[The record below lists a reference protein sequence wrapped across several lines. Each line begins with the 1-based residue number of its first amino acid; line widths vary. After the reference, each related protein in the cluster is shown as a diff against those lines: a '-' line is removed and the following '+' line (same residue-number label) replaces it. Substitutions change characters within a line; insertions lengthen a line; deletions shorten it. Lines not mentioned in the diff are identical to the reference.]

1 MKLRYSGIQIRH
13 TNPGKEF
20 IRMAD
25 PLTKL
30 LQEKDFILGDGAMG
44 TNLFDLGLANGEPG
58 EMWNLDRP
66 ELIAEVYQGFVD
78 AGSEIILTNTFGANK
93 FRFML
98 HSDPAQV
105 EEVNIAAARIARE
118 VVDGCD
124 RNIIVAGSMG
134 PTGEMLEPY
143 GERPA
148 IEVEDAFYEQA
159 MALKQGGVD
168 IIWIETMFFED
179 EIDAAAKAVER
190 AGMAYVQTM
199 TFDTNGCTMMGLKPQ
214 NAPQLKRERKWNS
227 IAFGANC
234 GVGPSQLVD
243 TILGISENSEPGDVI
258 VAKANC
264 GIPQMGTDMK
274 IAYDGT
280 PEIMADYACMARDA
294 GARIIGGCCGTRPV
308 HIAAMRQALDTR
320 EPNGK
325 PSHEHI
331 QEILGDVTKT
341 SKEQS
346 KPGRKRTG
354 ARHRAKPTTS

>member
-1 MKLRYSGIQIRH
+1 ML
-13 TNPGKEF
+13 
-20 IRMAD
+20 D

-30 LQEKDFILGDGAMG
+30 LQEKDFILADGAMG

-58 EMWNLDRP
+58 EMWNLDKP
-66 ELIAEVYQGFVD
+66 HLVAQIYQGFVD

-105 EEVNIAAARIARE
+105 PEANIAAARIARE
-118 VVDGCD
+118 VADACD
-124 RNIIVAGSMG
+124 RTIIVAGSMG
-134 PTGEMLEPY
+134 PTGEMIEPY
-143 GERPA
+143 GSRPA
-148 IEVEDAFYEQA
+148 KEVEDAFYQQA
-159 MALKQGGVD
+159 MALKEGGVD

-190 AGMAYVQTM
+190 AGLAYVQTM

-214 NAPQLKRERKWNS
+214 NAPQLARDKHWNS

-243 TILGISENSEPGDVI
+243 TILGICENSNPGAVI

-274 IAYDGT
+274 ISYDGT

-294 GARIIGGCCGTRPV
+294 GARIIGGCCGTKPV
-308 HIAAMRQALDTR
+308 HIAAMGKALDTR
-320 EPNGK
+320 PRSDK
-325 PSHEHI
+325 PSHEKI
-331 QEILGDVTKT
+331 REVLGDVTIT
-341 SKEQS
+341 TKEDARPQ
-346 KPGRKRTG
+346 RKRTG
-354 ARHRAKPTTS
+354 ARHRGKPC

>member
-1 MKLRYSGIQIRH
+1 MS
-13 TNPGKEF
+13 
-20 IRMAD
+20 D

-30 LQEKDFILGDGAMG
+30 LQEKDVILGDGAMG

-58 EMWNLDRP
+58 EMWNLNKP
-66 ELIAEVYQGFVD
+66 ELVARIYQGFVD

-93 FRFML
+93 YRFML
-98 HSDPAQV
+98 HSDPAYV
-105 EEVNIAAARIARE
+105 KDVNIAAARSARE
-118 VVDGCD
+118 VVEACG
-124 RNIIVAGSMG
+124 RPVIVAGSMG
-134 PTGEMLEPY
+134 PTGEMPEPY
-143 GERPA
+143 GNRPA
-148 IEVEDAFYEQA
+148 ADLEDAFYEQA

-190 AGMAYVQTM
+190 AGLAYVQTM

-214 NAPQLKRERKWNS
+214 DAPRLKRDRQWNS

-243 TILGISENSEPGDVI
+243 TILGIADNSAPDDVI

-280 PEIMADYACMARDA
+280 PEIMATYACMARDA
-294 GARIIGGCCGTRPV
+294 GARIIGGCCGTKPA
-308 HIAAMRQALDTR
+308 HIAAMRKALD
-320 EPNGK
+320 
-325 PSHEHI
+325 SHRRGDRPDHKKI
-331 QEILGDVTKT
+331 QEALGKVTKT
-341 SKEQS
+341 SSEQS
-346 KPGRKRTG
+346 KSRRKRSG
-354 ARHRAKPTTS
+354 KRHMPKPS

>member
-1 MKLRYSGIQIRH
+1 MV
-13 TNPGKEF
+13 
-20 IRMAD
+20 D

-66 ELIAEVYQGFVD
+66 ELIARVYQGFAD

-93 FRFML
+93 YRFML

-105 EEVNIAAARIARE
+105 QEVNIAAARIARE
-118 VVDGCD
+118 VADACD
-124 RNIIVAGSMG
+124 RTIIVAGSMG
-134 PTGEMLEPY
+134 PTGEMPIPF

-148 IEVEDAFYEQA
+148 QDFEEAFYEQA

-168 IIWIETMFFED
+168 IAWIETMFFED

-190 AGMAYVQTM
+190 AGLAYVQTM
-199 TFDTNGCTMMGLKPQ
+199 TFDTGGCTMMGLKPQ
-214 NAPQLKRERKWNS
+214 NAPQLRRERHWHP

-243 TILGISENSEPGDVI
+243 TILGIAEHSKPDDVI
-258 VAKANC
+258 IAKANC
-264 GIPQMGTDMK
+264 GIPQMGEDMK

-294 GARIIGGCCGTRPV
+294 GARIIGGCCGTKPA
-308 HIAAMRQALDTR
+308 HIAAMREALDSR
-320 EPNGK
+320 APGGK
-325 PSHEHI
+325 PTHAQIEES
-331 QEILGDVTKT
+331 LGTVKKT
-341 SKEQS
+341 SGQENKS
-346 KPGRKRTG
+346 RRKRTG
-354 ARHRAKPTTS
+354 ARHRVKPS

>member
-1 MKLRYSGIQIRH
+1 M
-13 TNPGKEF
+13 P
-20 IRMAD
+20 D

-58 EMWNLDRP
+58 ELWNLNEP
-66 ELIAEVYQGFVD
+66 HKIAQIYQGFVD

-93 FRFML
+93 YRFML
-98 HSDPAQV
+98 HSDPAFVQD
-105 EEVNIAAARIARE
+105 VNITAARIARD
-118 VVDGCD
+118 VVKGCG
-124 RNIIVAGSMG
+124 RPVIIAGSMG
-134 PTGEMLEPY
+134 PTGEMPEPY
-143 GERPA
+143 GDRSKA
-148 IEVEDAFYEQA
+148 DIEEAFYEQA

-190 AGMAYVQTM
+190 AGLAYVQTM

-214 NAPQLKRERKWNS
+214 NAPQLKRDRGWNS

-243 TILGISENSEPGDVI
+243 TIIGISENSNDGDVI

-264 GIPQMGTDMK
+264 GIPQMGADMK

-294 GARIIGGCCGTRPV
+294 GARIIGGCCGTKPV
-308 HIAAMRQALDTR
+308 HIKAMREALDTR
-320 EPNGK
+320 PRGDK
-325 PSHEHI
+325 PDHEQI
-331 QEILGDVTKT
+331 QEVLGNVTKT
-341 SKEQS
+341 SKEQATQ
-346 KPGRKRTG
+346 GRKRTG
-354 ARHRAKPTTS
+354 ARHRAKPKNT

>member
-1 MKLRYSGIQIRH
+1 ML
-13 TNPGKEF
+13 
-20 IRMAD
+20 D
-25 PLTKL
+25 PLTKR
-30 LQEKDFILGDGAMG
+30 LQEQEFILGDGAMG

-58 EMWNLDRP
+58 ELWNLNKP
-66 ELIAEVYQGFVD
+66 QLVAQIYQGFVD

-105 EEVNIAAARIARE
+105 SEVNIAAARIARE
-118 VVDGCD
+118 VTAKCGRAV
-124 RNIIVAGSMG
+124 IVAGSMG

-148 IEVEDAFYEQA
+148 IEVEEAFYEQA

-190 AGMAYVQTM
+190 AGLAYVQTM

-214 NAPQLKRERKWNS
+214 NAPQLKRDRGWNS

-243 TILGISENSEPGDVI
+243 TIIGISDNSSDDDVI

-294 GARIIGGCCGTRPV
+294 GARIIGGCCGTKPV
-308 HIAAMRQALDTR
+308 HIAAMRKALDTR
-320 EPNGK
+320 PRGK
-325 PSHEHI
+325 RPGYEQI
-331 QEILGDVTKT
+331 EEVLGRVTKT
-341 SKEQS
+341 SKEDA
-346 KPGRKRTG
+346 GTERKRT
-354 ARHRAKPTTS
+354 RVRRRKNPPET

>member
-1 MKLRYSGIQIRH
+1 M
-13 TNPGKEF
+13 P
-20 IRMAD
+20 D

-58 EMWNLDRP
+58 ELWNLDKP
-66 ELIAEVYQGFVD
+66 HLIAQIYQGFVD

-98 HSDPAQV
+98 HSDPAKV
-105 EEVNIAAARIARE
+105 KNVNIAAARIARE
-118 VVDGCD
+118 VADVSE
-124 RNIIVAGSMG
+124 RPIIVAGSMG

-143 GERPA
+143 GERPS
-148 IEVEDAFYEQA
+148 IDVEDAFYEQA

-190 AGMAYVQTM
+190 AGLAYVQTM

-214 NAPQLKRERKWNS
+214 HAPQLKRDREWNS

-243 TILGISENSEPGDVI
+243 TIIGISDNSEPGDVI

-264 GIPQMGTDMK
+264 GIPKMGTDMK
-274 IAYDGT
+274 ISYDGT

-294 GARIIGGCCGTRPV
+294 GARIIGGCCGTKPV

-320 EPNGK
+320 MPGGK
-325 PSHEHI
+325 PSHEQI
-331 QEILGDVTKT
+331 EEILGSATKT
-341 SKEQS
+341 SKEEAKQ
-346 KPGRKRTG
+346 GRKRTG
-354 ARHRAKPTTS
+354 ARRKTKL

>member
-1 MKLRYSGIQIRH
+1 
-13 TNPGKEF
+13 
-20 IRMAD
+20 MAD
-25 PLTKL
+25 PLTEL
-30 LQEKDFILGDGAMG
+30 LQEKEFILGDGAMG

-58 EMWNLDRP
+58 ELWNLNKP
-66 ELIAEVYQGFVD
+66 PLIAQIYQGFVD

-105 EEVNIAAARIARE
+105 QDVNIAAARIARE
-118 VVDGCD
+118 VADASD

-148 IEVEDAFYEQA
+148 IEVEEAFYEQA

-190 AGMAYVQTM
+190 AGLAYVQTM

-243 TILGISENSEPGDVI
+243 TILGISENSDPGDVI

-294 GARIIGGCCGTRPV
+294 GARIIGGCCGTKPE

-320 EPNGK
+320 PRGERPG
-325 PSHEHI
+325 HEQI
-331 QEILGDVTKT
+331 AKILGGVTKT
-341 SKEQS
+341 SNAEVAQT
-346 KPGRKRTG
+346 RKRTG
-354 ARHRAKPTTS
+354 ARHRGKPAQS

>member
-1 MKLRYSGIQIRH
+1 M
-13 TNPGKEF
+13 P
-20 IRMAD
+20 D

-30 LQEKDFILGDGAMG
+30 LQEKDVILADGAMG
-44 TNLFDLGLANGEPG
+44 TNLFALGLANGEPG
-58 EMWNLDRP
+58 ELWNLHKP
-66 ELIAEVYQGFVD
+66 QLVAQIYQGFVD

-105 EEVNIAAARIARE
+105 PEVNIAAARIARE
-118 VVDGCD
+118 IADASD
-124 RNIIVAGSMG
+124 RTIIVAGSMG

-148 IEVEDAFYEQA
+148 IEVEDALYEQA
-159 MALKQGGVD
+159 MALKEGGVD

-190 AGMAYVQTM
+190 AGLAYVQTM

-214 NAPQLKRERKWNS
+214 NAPQLKRDRNWHS

-243 TILGISENSEPGDVI
+243 TVLGISENSDAGDVI
-258 VAKANC
+258 VAKGNC

-274 IAYDGT
+274 ISYDGT

-294 GARIIGGCCGTRPV
+294 GARIIGGCCGTDPV
-308 HIAAMRQALDTR
+308 HIAAMRHALDTR
-320 EPNGK
+320 PRNEK
-325 PSHEHI
+325 PDHDLI
-331 QEILGDVTKT
+331 QEILGNVTKT
-341 SKEQS
+341 SKEETKQR
-346 KPGRKRTG
+346 RKRTG
-354 ARHRAKPTTS
+354 ARNGSRNRR